1 MFAMFTLASRG
12 EGGAAPFERNDV
24 ILRAC
29 PQVYTPEGS
38 RDAPIY
44 KRVAVP
50 ARWSLMRVIV
60 KLKSNRFVSTN

>member
-1 MFAMFTLASRG
+1 MSNCTIIVKHLCSRPLIG
-12 EGGAAPFERNDV
+12 VQVAKPPARKNDV

-29 PQVYTPEGS
+29 PQAYTPEGS

-50 ARWSLMRVIV
+50 
-60 KLKSNRFVSTN
+60 